1 MTTIILDE
9 ERQGY
14 MNKIIELLLAAGY
27 SRARL
32 PFLSNLDKILG
43 GFTWGLTSCF
53 FDIEFEFTDDMN
65 IGEKIKVS
73 ERIIKGLKSGGC
85 PILINP
91 VQIQGLDLKV
101 LYSVFQWLIKYV
113 HESRDKILEVTDK
126 VAFSYG
132 KVVMGLKKE
141 SQVKENKESKESK
154 ANHSKHKNEG
164 RQLRFKESK
173 LNMGLLEQVRIYLI
187 LCEYGIGA
195 NDLKF
200 QKELIDLLKK
210 KKLGSSNT
218 NNNDNNANKIISND
232 DNFKGTSS
240 SNGINSTN
248 TNLNL
253 KKESSNQTQTPTDQK
268 KERQSSIVNN
278 KKEKIT
284 EKEKEELN
292 EILNKGEIL
301 QQTKINIE
309 ADILNDLLNNNFE
322 VIQDE
327 IQKFEVL
334 NKDDKYDEIKI
345 IMKEK
350 ERLLLTKG
358 NLQSQIEFYNEQNK
372 EIDNNIQDLK
382 ALNNIKINEINKLNN
397 EITQSNHQISQ
408 LNEKVL
414 TSNNFSKEQ
423 FEKVTSKI
431 EYKENVKEDIVK
443 YKQYIKQEK
452 IIIDMKLENVEK
464 KKMKMGDESNLN
476 TLKEIDESYNDE
488 MTNLINK
495 KKALFEENKVI
506 NMLTR
511 KIQVYPSKLELLQFQ
526 KRFEELYE
534 QINLISERNR
544 EMINE
549 INSKEEVSN
558 LLNQKKQTFQSL
570 LKVYSEM
577 KSVKEKES
585 LKNSIVPILN
595 EINEIVDKTNK
606 KCEGLS
612 HEFSSIKNENLKLQE
627 YEQNY
632 MRLIKEFNYE
642 YNKGFKN

>member
-9 ERQGY
+9 ERQEY

-132 KVVMGLKKE
+132 KEVMGVKKE
-141 SQVKENKESKESK
+141 SQVKENKDSHTK
-154 ANHSKHKNEG
+154 AKNEG

-218 NNNDNNANKIISND
+218 NNNDSNSNKNNSND
-232 DNFKGTSS
+232 DNFISTL
-240 SNGINSTN
+240 SNT
-248 TNLNL
+248 TLNI
-253 KKESSNQTQTPTDQK
+253 KKENSNQTQTPIDLK

-345 IMKEK
+345 LMKEK
-350 ERLLLTKG
+350 ERLLMTKA

-372 EIDNNIQDLK
+372 KIDNNINDLQ
-382 ALNNIKINEINKLNN
+382 ALNDLKINEINKLNN

-414 TSNNFSKEQ
+414 TSKNFSKEQ
-423 FEKVTSKI
+423 FEKVASKI
-431 EYKENVKEDIVK
+431 EYKENLKEDIVK
-443 YKQYIKQEK
+443 YKQHIKQEK
-452 IIIDMKLENVEK
+452 MIIDLKLENVEK
-464 KKMKMGDESNLN
+464 KKIKMGDESNLN

-526 KRFEELYE
+526 KRFEELYD

-595 EINEIVDKTNK
+595 EINDIVDKTNK

-612 HEFSSIKNENLKLQE
+612 HEFNSIKNENLKLQE

-632 MRLIKEFNYE
+632 MRLVKEYNYE

>member
-9 ERQGY
+9 ERQEY

-132 KVVMGLKKE
+132 KEVMGVKKE
-141 SQVKENKESKESK
+141 SQVKENKDSHTK
-154 ANHSKHKNEG
+154 AKNEG

-218 NNNDNNANKIISND
+218 NNNDSNSNKNNSND
-232 DNFKGTSS
+232 DNFISTSS
-240 SNGINSTN
+240 N
-248 TNLNL
+248 TTLNI
-253 KKESSNQTQTPTDQK
+253 KKENSNQTQTPIDLK

-345 IMKEK
+345 LMKEK
-350 ERLLLTKG
+350 ERLLMTKA

-372 EIDNNIQDLK
+372 KIDNNINDLQ
-382 ALNNIKINEINKLNN
+382 ALNDLKINEINKLNN

-414 TSNNFSKEQ
+414 TSKNFSKEQ
-423 FEKVTSKI
+423 FEKVASKI
-431 EYKENVKEDIVK
+431 EYKENLKEDIVK
-443 YKQYIKQEK
+443 YKQHIKQEK
-452 IIIDMKLENVEK
+452 MIIDMKLENVEK
-464 KKMKMGDESNLN
+464 KKIKMGDESNLN

-526 KRFEELYE
+526 KRFEELYD

-595 EINEIVDKTNK
+595 EINDIVDKTNK

-612 HEFSSIKNENLKLQE
+612 HEFNSIKNENLKLQE

-632 MRLIKEFNYE
+632 MRLVKEYNYE
-642 YNKGFKN
+642 YNKGLKN